1 MKILLTGAYGQVG
14 WELTRRS
21 RKRGFAVDATDVDVF
36 DITDPRAVEEKVCG
50 QGWELVVNCAA
61 YTAVDRAES
70 EPELALAVNRDGPAN
85 LAAACGKAHIPLV
98 HISTDYV
105 FDGSKQG
112 PYRETDPVLPLGV
125 YGRSKAEGDTEVRSR
140 LREHIIL
147 RTSWVYGVHGNNFVK
162 TMLRLGQERRVLRVV
177 NDQQGCPTNA
187 ADLAEVILAIA
198 GRCDRNPW
206 GTYHYSGKGVTTW
219 HGFAEAIFA
228 EAQKYTSLLVER
240 VEPIPSAQ
248 YPTPAK
254 RPANSVL
261 DCSLFTSTFGIEPR
275 PWRESLADVI
285 HGLLSHEQAR

>member
-21 RKRGFAVDATDVDVF
+21 RKRGFAVEATDVDVF

-177 NDQQGCPTNA
+177 NDQRGCPTNA

-198 GRCDRNPW
+198 GRCDRHPW

-240 VEPIPSAQ
+240 VEPIPSSQ

-275 PWRESLADVI
+275 PWRESLAEVI
-285 HGLLSHEQAR
+285 HGLFSQGQDG

>member
-21 RKRGFAVDATDVDVF
+21 RKRGFAVEATDVDVF

-275 PWRESLADVI
+275 PWRESLAEVI
-285 HGLLSHEQAR
+285 HGLFSQGQDG

>member
-261 DCSLFTSTFGIEPR
+261 DCSLFTRTFGIEPR
-275 PWRESLADVI
+275 PWRESLAEVI
-285 HGLLSHEQAR
+285 HGLFSQGQDG

>member
-21 RKRGFAVDATDVDVF
+21 RKRGFAVEATDVDVF

-285 HGLLSHEQAR
+285 HGLLSQEQAR

>member
-14 WELTRRS
+14 SELTRRS

-112 PYRETDPVLPLGV
+112 PYRETDLVLPLGV

-275 PWRESLADVI
+275 PWRESLAEVI
-285 HGLLSHEQAR
+285 HGLFSQGQDG

>member
-1 MKILLTGAYGQVG
+1 MKILLTGAHGQLG
-14 WELTRRS
+14 WELARRG
-21 RKRGFAVDATDVDVF
+21 RDRGIAVQATDVDVF
-36 DITDPRAVEEKVCG
+36 DITDARAVEEQVCG
-50 QGWELVVNCAA
+50 QGLALVINCAA

-70 EPELALAVNRDGPAN
+70 EPELALAVNRDGPAH
-85 LAAACGKAHIPLV
+85 LAAACGKARIPLV

-105 FDGSKQG
+105 FDGSKEG
-112 PYRETDPVLPLGV
+112 PYRETDPVSPLGV
-125 YGRSKAEGDTEVRSR
+125 YGRTKAEGEREVWSC
-140 LREHIIL
+140 LRKHIIL
-147 RTSWVYGVHGNNFVK
+147 RTAWLYGIHGQNFVK
-162 TMLRLGQERRVLRVV
+162 TVLRLGQERRVLRVV

-219 HGFAEAIFA
+219 HGFAEAIFT
-228 EAQKYTSLLVER
+228 EARKYTSLPVER
-240 VEPIPSAQ
+240 VEPIPSAE

-275 PWRESLADVI
+275 PWRESLAEVI
-285 HGLLSHEQAR
+285 HGLFSQGQDG

>member
-1 MKILLTGAYGQVG
+1 MKILVTGAHGQVG
-14 WELTRRS
+14 WELTRRG
-21 RKRGFAVDATDVDVF
+21 KNRGFAVEATDVEVF
-36 DITDPRAVEEKVCG
+36 DITDARAVEEQVCVPG
-50 QGWELVVNCAA
+50 LALVINCAA

-70 EPELALAVNRDGPAN
+70 EPELALAVNRNGPAC
-85 LAAACGKAHIPLV
+85 LAAACGKARIPLI

-105 FDGSKQG
+105 FDGSKEG
-112 PYRETDPVLPLGV
+112 PYRETDPVAPLGV
-125 YGRSKAEGDTEVRSR
+125 YGRSKAEGEREVRSR

-147 RTSWVYGVHGNNFVK
+147 RTSWVYGIHGQNFVK

-219 HGFAEAIFA
+219 HGFAEAIFT
-228 EAQKYTSLLVER
+228 EARKYTSLPVER
-240 VEPIPSAQ
+240 VEPIPSAE

-275 PWRESLADVI
+275 PWRESLAEVI
-285 HGLLSHEQAR
+285 HGLFSQGQDG

>member
-1 MKILLTGAYGQVG
+1 MKILVTGTHGQVG
-14 WELTRRS
+14 WELTRRG
-21 RKRGFAVDATDVDVF
+21 RERGLAVEATDVEVF
-36 DITDPRAVEEKVCG
+36 DITDHRAVKEQVCG
-50 QGWELVVNCAA
+50 QGWAFVVNCAA

-70 EPELALAVNRDGPAN
+70 EPELALAVNRDGPAH
-85 LAAACGKAHIPLV
+85 LAAACGKARLPLI

-105 FDGSKQG
+105 FDGKKDG
-112 PYRETDPVLPLGV
+112 PYRETDPVSPLGV
-125 YGRSKAEGDTEVRSR
+125 YGRSKAEGEREVRSR

-147 RTSWVYGVHGNNFVK
+147 RTSWVYGIHGQNFVK

-198 GRCDRNPW
+198 GQGDRNPW

-228 EAQKYTSLLVER
+228 EARKYTSLLVER
-240 VEPIPSAQ
+240 VEPIPTAQ

-261 DCSLFTSTFGIEPR
+261 DCSLFTRAFGIEPR
-275 PWRESLADVI
+275 PWRESLAEVMQ
-285 HGLLSHEQAR
+285 GLFSPEEDG

>member
-1 MKILLTGAYGQVG
+1 MKILLTGAHGQVG
-14 WELTRRS
+14 WELTRRG
-21 RKRGFAVDATDVDVF
+21 RNRGFVVEATDVDVF

-70 EPELALAVNRDGPAN
+70 EPELALAVNRDGPAH
-85 LAAACGKAHIPLV
+85 LAAACGKARIPLV

-105 FDGSKQG
+105 FDGSKQR
-112 PYRETDPVLPLGV
+112 PYRATDPVSPLGV
-125 YGRSKAEGDTEVRSR
+125 YGRSKAEGDTAVRSR

-147 RTSWVYGVHGNNFVK
+147 RTSWVYGMHGQNFVK
-162 TMLRLGQERRVLRVV
+162 TMLRLGRERRVLRVV

-198 GRCDRNPW
+198 GRWERNSW
-206 GTYHYSGKGVTTW
+206 GTYHYAGKGVTTW

-228 EAQKYTSLLVER
+228 EARKYTSLLVER
-240 VEPIPSAQ
+240 VEPIPSSQ

-254 RPANSVL
+254 RPANSAL
-261 DCSLFTSTFGIEPR
+261 DCSLFTRTFGIEPR
-275 PWRESLADVI
+275 PWRESLAEVI
-285 HGLLSHEQAR
+285 HGLFSQGLAR

>member
-177 NDQQGCPTNA
+177 NDQRGCPTNA

-219 HGFAEAIFA
+219 HGFAEAIFT

-240 VEPIPSAQ
+240 VEPIPSSQ

-261 DCSLFTSTFGIEPR
+261 DCSLFTRTFGIEPR
-275 PWRESLADVI
+275 PWRESLAEVI
-285 HGLLSHEQAR
+285 HGLFSQGQDG

>member
-1 MKILLTGAYGQVG
+1 
-14 WELTRRS
+14 
-21 RKRGFAVDATDVDVF
+21 
-36 DITDPRAVEEKVCG
+36 VCG

-219 HGFAEAIFA
+219 HGLAEAIFA

-285 HGLLSHEQAR
+285 HGLLSHEQAP

>member
-1 MKILLTGAYGQVG
+1 MKILLTGAHGQVG
-14 WELTRRS
+14 WELARRAP
-21 RKRGFAVDATDVDVF
+21 KRGFAVEATDVDVF
-36 DITDPRAVEEKVCG
+36 DITDLRAVEERVCG
-50 QGWELVVNCAA
+50 PGWALVVNCAA

-70 EPELALAVNRDGPAN
+70 EPELALAVNRDGPAH
-85 LAAACGKAHIPLV
+85 LAAACGAARIPLV

-105 FDGSKQG
+105 FDGGKDG
-112 PYRETDPVLPLGV
+112 PYRETDPVSPLGV
-125 YGRSKAEGDTEVRSR
+125 YGRSKAESEWEVRSR

-147 RTSWVYGVHGNNFVK
+147 RTSWVYGVHGQNFVK

-198 GRCDRNPW
+198 GECDMNAW
-206 GTYHYSGKGVTTW
+206 GIYHYAGKGATTW

-228 EAQKYTSLLVER
+228 EARKYISLLVER
-240 VEPIPSAQ
+240 VEPIPSSQ
-248 YPTPAK
+248 YPTAAK

-275 PWRESLADVI
+275 PWRESLAEVI
-285 HGLLSHEQAR
+285 HGLFSQEQDG